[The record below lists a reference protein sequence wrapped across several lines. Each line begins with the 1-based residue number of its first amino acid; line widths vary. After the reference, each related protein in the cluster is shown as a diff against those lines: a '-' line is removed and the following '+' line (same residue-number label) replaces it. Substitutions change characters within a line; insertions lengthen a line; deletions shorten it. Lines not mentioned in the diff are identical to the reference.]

1 MKKIY
6 ITLIVT
12 LAVSFSGF
20 AQGEQDALRYSQYF
34 TGGSARFSAMGG
46 AFGAL
51 GGDFSALFINPAG
64 LGVFRSSEFS
74 FTPTLRYNTVE
85 TNFAGSVNDDLDY
98 DFNLNQLGFVS
109 SFDLGNSEGWSN
121 ISIAAGYSRQNN
133 FNRNVII
140 EGVNNSNSMLDY
152 FANYSDG
159 YLPEDLNSFNESL
172 AYDTWLI
179 DTVTNMGFDD
189 YETIL
194 SNYGDEANSTYGQV
208 QQRTLNS
215 NGNLGEYMFSVG
227 ANYGNSL
234 YIGASFGIQKLYYS
248 ESNEHIESDPDDHIY
263 DFNSFTYYQDLITR
277 GRGYSFKMGAIFKP
291 VEMLRLGVAFHL
303 PAFFKLEDEYYSYI
317 DASFDNVDAE
327 GIKDYSSDSPDLFYR
342 YELTTPFRAIGSVA
356 YQFGKRALFSVDYE
370 FVDYSTARLRRGED
384 DYNFNSENDAIK
396 DAYRKTGNLRLGGEY
411 RLGAI
416 SLRGGYAY
424 YGSAYAKSEANADAS
439 YSLISTGVGFRQKK
453 FYLDFAFT
461 HMMHEEQY
469 FMYTTTNLIP
479 SVNEST
485 TDKFLATVGI
495 QF

>member
-6 ITLIVT
+6 FTLIVI

-20 AQGEQDALRYSQYF
+20 TQGEQDALRYSQYF

-51 GGDFSALFINPAG
+51 GGDFSALTINPAG

-74 FTPTLRYNTVE
+74 FTPTFRYNTVE
-85 TNFAGSVNDDLDY
+85 TNFAGSVNDDFDY

-121 ISIAAGYSRQNN
+121 INIAVGYSRQNN

-159 YLPEDLNSFNESL
+159 YLPEELNSFNEFL

-179 DTVTNMGFDD
+179 DTVTNMGFND

-194 SNYGDEANSTYGQV
+194 SDYGDDANSTYGQV
-208 QQRTLNS
+208 QQRTLS
-215 NGNLGEYMFSVG
+215 SKGNLGEYMFSVG

-248 ESNEHIESDPDDHIY
+248 ESNEHIEYDPDDHIF
-263 DFNSFTYYQDLITR
+263 DFKSFTYYQDLITR
-277 GRGYSFKMGAIFKP
+277 GKGYSFKMGAIFKP
-291 VEMLRLGVAFHL
+291 VEVLRLGVAFHL
-303 PAFFKLEDEYYSYI
+303 PTFFKLEDEYYSYI

-327 GIKDYSSDSPDLFYR
+327 GIKDYSSDSPDLFYK

-356 YQFGKRALFSVDYE
+356 YQFGKRALLSVDYE
-370 FVDYSTARLRRGED
+370 FVNYATARLRRGED
-384 DYNFNSENDAIK
+384 GYNFNPENDGIK
-396 DAYRKTGNLRLGGEY
+396 DIYRKTGNLRLGGEY

-416 SLRGGYAY
+416 SLRGGYAF
-424 YGSAYAKSEANADAS
+424 YGSAYAKSEANKDAS
-439 YSLISTGVGFRQKK
+439 YSLVSAGIGFRQKK
-453 FYLDFAFT
+453 FYFDLGYT

-469 FMYTTTNLIP
+469 FMYPSTNIVP
-479 SVNEST
+479 SVNDSNI
-485 TDKFLATVGI
+485 DKFMATVGF

>member
-6 ITLIVT
+6 FAFIVT
-12 LAVSFSGF
+12 LAVSVSGF
-20 AQGEQDALRYSQYF
+20 AQGELDALRYSQNF

-51 GGDFSALFINPAG
+51 GGDFSALFVNPAG

-74 FTPTLRYNTVE
+74 FTPALRYNTVE
-85 TNFAGSVNDDLDY
+85 TNFAGSVNDEFNY
-98 DFNLNQLGFVS
+98 HFNLNQLGFIT
-109 SFDLGNSEGWSN
+109 SFDMGNSEGWSN
-121 ISIAAGYSRQNN
+121 INIAFGYNRQNN
-133 FNRNVII
+133 FNGNIII
-140 EGVNNSNSMLDY
+140 EGVNNSSSMLDY

-159 YLPEDLNSFNESL
+159 YFPEELNSFVEFL

-194 SNYGDEANSTYGQV
+194 SNYGDDANSTYGQV

-215 NGNLGEYMFSVG
+215 KGTLGEYMFSIG

-234 YIGASFGIQKLYYS
+234 YIGASFGIQKLYYY
-248 ESNEHIESDPDDHIY
+248 ESNEHIEYDPDDHIY
-263 DFNSFTYYQDLITR
+263 DFKSFTYYQDLHTR
-277 GRGYSFKMGAIFKP
+277 GKGYSFKMGAIFKP

-303 PAFFKLEDEYYSYI
+303 PTFFKLEDEYYSYI

-327 GIKDYSSDSPDLFYR
+327 GIKDYSSDSPDLFYQ
-342 YELTTPFRAIGSVA
+342 YELTTPFKAVGSVA
-356 YQFGKRALFSVDYE
+356 YQFGKRALLSVDYE

-384 DYNFNSENDAIK
+384 GYNFNSENDGIK
-396 DAYRKTGNLRLGGEY
+396 DVYRKTGNLRIGGEY

-416 SLRGGYAY
+416 SLRGGYAH
-424 YGSAYAKSEANADAS
+424 YGSAYAESEANKDAS
-439 YSLISTGVGFRQKK
+439 YSLISAGIGFSQKK
-453 FYLDFAFT
+453 FYMDLCYS

-469 FMYTTTNLIP
+469 FMYPSANVVP
-479 SVNEST
+479 SVNESNT
-485 TDKFLATVGI
+485 NKFLATFG
-495 QF
+495 FKF

>member
-6 ITLIVT
+6 LTLIVT
-12 LAVSFSGF
+12 LAVSLSGF
-20 AQGEQDALRYSQYF
+20 AQGEQDALKYSQYF

-51 GGDFSALFINPAG
+51 GGDFSSLSVNPAG

-85 TNFAGSVNDDLDY
+85 TNFAGSLNDDFDY
-98 DFNLNQLGFVS
+98 NFNLNQLGFVS

-121 ISIAAGYSRQNN
+121 INIAVGYSRQNN
-133 FNRNVII
+133 FNGNIII
-140 EGVNNSNSMLDY
+140 EGVNNSSSMLDY

-159 YLPEDLNSFNESL
+159 YLPEELNSFNEFL

-179 DTVTNMGFDD
+179 DTVTNMGFND

-215 NGNLGEYMFSVG
+215 NGTIGEYMFSVG

-248 ESNEHIESDPDDHIY
+248 ESNEHFENDPDDHIY
-263 DFNSFTYYQDLITR
+263 DFKSFTYYQNLITR
-277 GRGYSFKMGAIFKP
+277 GKGYSFKMGAIFKP
-291 VEMLRLGVAFHL
+291 VELLRLGVAFHL
-303 PAFFKLEDEYYSYI
+303 PTFFKLEDEYYSYI
-317 DASFDNVDAE
+317 NASFDNVDPE
-327 GIKDYSSDSPDLFYR
+327 GIKDYSSDSPDLFYM

-356 YQFGKRALFSVDYE
+356 YQFGKRALLSADYE
-370 FVDYSTARLRRGED
+370 FVDYATARLRRGED
-384 DYNFNSENDAIK
+384 GYNFNDENDGIK
-396 DAYRKTGNLRLGGEY
+396 DIYRKTGNLRLGGEY
-411 RLGAI
+411 RLGVF
-416 SLRGGYAY
+416 SLRGGYAH
-424 YGSAYAKSEANADAS
+424 YGSAYAKSEANKDAT
-439 YSLISTGVGFRQKK
+439 YSLISAGIGFRQKK

-469 FMYTTTNLIP
+469 FMYPSANIVP
-479 SVNEST
+479 SVNESN
-485 TDKFLATVGI
+485 TDKFLATVGF

>member
-1 MKKIY
+1 MRKIY
-6 ITLIVT
+6 FTLIVT

-20 AQGEQDALRYSQYF
+20 AQGEQDALRYSQSF
-34 TGGSARFSAMGG
+34 TGGSARFSSMGG

-51 GGDFSALFINPAG
+51 GGDFSSLSINPAG

-74 FTPTLRYNTVE
+74 FTPTLRYNTIE
-85 TNFAGSVNDDLDY
+85 TNFAGSVNDDFDY
-98 DFNLNQLGFVS
+98 HFNLNQLGFVS

-121 ISIAAGYSRQNN
+121 INIAVGYSRQNN
-133 FNRNVII
+133 FNTNVII
-140 EGVNNSNSMLDY
+140 EGVNNSSSMLDY
-152 FANYSDG
+152 FADYSDG
-159 YLPEDLNSFNESL
+159 YFPEELNSFNEFL

-179 DTVTNMGFDD
+179 DTVENMGFDD

-194 SNYGDEANSTYGQV
+194 SEYGNMANSTYGQV

-215 NGNLGEYMFSVG
+215 NGTLGEYMFSVG

-234 YIGASFGIQKLYYS
+234 FIGASFGIQKLYYH
-248 ESNEHIESDPDDHIY
+248 ESNEHIEYDPDDHIY
-263 DFNSFTYYQDLITR
+263 DFNSFTYYQDLYTR

-303 PAFFKLEDEYYSYI
+303 PTFFKLEDEYYSYI
-317 DASFDNVDAE
+317 DASFDNVDSE
-327 GIKDYSSDSPDLFYR
+327 GIKDYSSDSPDLFYK

-356 YQFGKRALFSVDYE
+356 YQFGKRALLSADYE
-370 FVDYSTARLRRGED
+370 FVDYATARLRRGED
-384 DYNFNSENDAIK
+384 GENFNFENDAIK

-416 SLRGGYAY
+416 SLRGGYAH
-424 YGSAYAKSEANADAS
+424 YGSAYAKSEANKDAS
-439 YSLISTGVGFRQKK
+439 YSLISAGIGFRQKK

-469 FMYTTTNLIP
+469 FMYPSTNLVP
-479 SVNEST
+479 SVNESK
-485 TDKFLATVGI
+485 TDKFLVTVGF

>member
-85 TNFAGSVNDDLDY
+85 TNFAGSVNDDFNY
-98 DFNLNQLGFVS
+98 DFNLNQLGYIA

-121 ISIAAGYSRQNN
+121 INIAAGYSRQNN

-140 EGVNNSNSMLDY
+140 EGFNNSNSMLDY

-159 YLPEDLNSFNESL
+159 YSDEELNSFAEFL

-194 SNYGDEANSTYGQV
+194 SNYGDEENSTYRQV

-215 NGNLGEYMFSVG
+215 EGSLGEYMFSVG

-234 YIGASFGIQKLYYS
+234 YIGASFGIQKLYYH
-248 ESNEHIESDPDDHIY
+248 ESNEHFEYDPDDHIF
-263 DFNSFTYYQDLITR
+263 DFKSFTYYQDLITS
-277 GRGYSFKMGAIFKP
+277 GRGYSFKIGAIFKP

-303 PAFFKLEDEYYSYI
+303 PTFFKLEDEYYSYI
-317 DASFDNVDAE
+317 DASFDNVDPE
-327 GIKDYSSDSPDLFYR
+327 GIKDYSSDSPDLSYK
-342 YELTTPFRAIGSVA
+342 YELTTPFRATGSVA
-356 YQFGKRALFSVDYE
+356 YQFGKRALLSVDYE
-370 FVDYSTARLRRGED
+370 FVDYATARLRRGED
-384 DYNFNSENDAIK
+384 DYNFNSENDGIK
-396 DAYRKTGNLRLGGEY
+396 DIYRKTGNLRLGGEY

-424 YGSAYAKSEANADAS
+424 YGSAYAKSEANKDAS
-439 YSLISTGVGFRQKK
+439 YSLISAGIGFRQKK
-453 FYLDFAFT
+453 FYMDFAFT

-469 FMYTTTNLIP
+469 FMYPSTNIVP
-479 SVNEST
+479 SVNDSNI
-485 TDKFLATVGI
+485 DKFMTTVG
-495 QF
+495 FEF

>member
-6 ITLIVT
+6 FTLIVT

-20 AQGEQDALRYSQYF
+20 AQGEQDALRYSQSF
-34 TGGSARFSAMGG
+34 TGGSARFSSMGG

-51 GGDFSALFINPAG
+51 GGDFSSLFINPAG

-85 TNFAGSVNDDLDY
+85 TNFAGSVNDDFDY
-98 DFNLNQLGFVS
+98 HFNLNQLGFVS

-121 ISIAAGYSRQNN
+121 INIAVGYSRQNN
-133 FNRNVII
+133 FNTNVII
-140 EGVNNSNSMLDY
+140 EGVNNSSSMLDY
-152 FANYSDG
+152 FADYSDG
-159 YLPEDLNSFNESL
+159 YFPEELNSFNEFL

-194 SNYGDEANSTYGQV
+194 SDYGDEANSTYGQV

-215 NGNLGEYMFSVG
+215 NGTLGEYMFSVG

-234 YIGASFGIQKLYYS
+234 YIGASFGIQKLVYH
-248 ESNEHIESDPDDHIY
+248 ESNEHIEYDPDDHIY
-263 DFNSFTYYQDLITR
+263 DFKSFTYYQDLYTR

-303 PAFFKLEDEYYSYI
+303 PTFFKLEDEYYSYI
-317 DASFDNVDAE
+317 DASFDNVDSE
-327 GIKDYSSDSPDLFYR
+327 GIKDYSSDSPDLFYK

-356 YQFGKRALFSVDYE
+356 YQFGKRALLSADYE
-370 FVDYSTARLRRGED
+370 FVDYATARLRRGED
-384 DYNFNSENDAIK
+384 GYNFNAENDGIK
-396 DAYRKTGNLRLGGEY
+396 DIYRKTGNLRLGGEY

-416 SLRGGYAY
+416 SLRGGYAH

-439 YSLISTGVGFRQKK
+439 YSLISAGIGFRQKK
-453 FYLDFAFT
+453 FYLDFGFT

-469 FMYTTTNLIP
+469 FMYPSANLVP
-479 SVNEST
+479 SVNESK
-485 TDKFLATVGI
+485 TDKFLATVGF